1 MYNDF
6 FYRQYS
12 FSTCNTDLEPMHGL
26 ENELSRM
33 DRKIFSQ
40 KVVNNKQ
47 KRRTL
52 NAKISLVPQIIY
64 ISELLRLSS

>member
-1 MYNDF
+1 MTFYNDRIGKILF
-6 FYRQYS
+6 F
-12 FSTCNTDLEPMHGL
+12 NLEHMHGL